1 MVKRLLL
8 SKEDLIMKKK
18 IYKKPEMQEY
28 KLQSRA
34 QILSG
39 SYPSYPKN
47 WGGPIGYAPNIDEDD
62 KPMMA

>member
-1 MVKRLLL
+1 
-8 SKEDLIMKKK
+8 MKKK
-18 IYKKPEMQEY
+18 KYKKPEMQEY

-39 SYPSYPKN
+39 SYPKN

>member
-1 MVKRLLL
+1 
-8 SKEDLIMKKK
+8 
-18 IYKKPEMQEY
+18 MQEY

-39 SYPSYPKN
+39 SNPSYPQN

>member
-1 MVKRLLL
+1 
-8 SKEDLIMKKK
+8 MKKK

-39 SYPSYPKN
+39 SNPSYPKN

-62 KPMMA
+62 KLPQEGLS